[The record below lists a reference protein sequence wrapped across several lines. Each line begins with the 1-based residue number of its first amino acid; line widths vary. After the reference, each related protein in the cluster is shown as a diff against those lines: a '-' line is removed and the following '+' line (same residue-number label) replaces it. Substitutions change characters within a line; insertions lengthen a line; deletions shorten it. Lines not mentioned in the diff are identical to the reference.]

1 MREPESPPAM
11 RRTAKSLVVDGLK
24 MQQKSTDRGDAK
36 ISYISTCLDAE
47 TREIDLGN
55 TPS

>member
-1 MREPESPPAM
+1 M

-55 TPS
+55 TPSY